1 MIYFNRK
8 RTTRR
13 KFLKGIVSLL
23 TSSMGAKAFNLFNS
37 SPAYAQA
44 IKKRIY
50 IALDDHTD
58 YMWTADEATYRQ
70 AFLQML
76 DYYLNLADSTANNP
90 PEFQSRFNCDGSLW
104 VWTYEK
110 NKSPAAFNRLINQ
123 IRSGH
128 ISMPLTALVILY
140 GGMPAEA
147 VLRSMYYPGQLERRH
162 NLRFTLAVSMENQ
175 TLPYGLS
182 ALWAGAGAKYSWKGI
197 CGCASQVSNPSDRQ
211 HDIYWYTGPDGSRI
225 LMKWN
230 SMLVGNSSMGGYAEA
245 RDPTSIVDY
254 VDSDANFIAR
264 YPFPVIGA
272 FGKGWDDLKTLTR
285 EFVDVAIAKTNA
297 NRQVIVSN
305 EQDFFQEFESKYG
318 SSLPSLSESYGNEWE
333 LYCASMAE
341 VTARVRRATEKL
353 RSAEGLATLVSLK
366 NTSFM
371 NNRTSARDLAW
382 MDLGLYFDHD
392 WTADGQ
398 VSRNARRD
406 WQRRLAGEIE
416 TYVDTLQADAATAL
430 GGLIQRS
437 GTNQRFFAFNP
448 LSWMRTDYA
457 DFPFSDTNPVHVIDL
472 TTGLETP
479 SQIVTIDG
487 KRYLRVLAKD
497 VPSVGYKVFEIHPG
511 AGQSFTNAATVNG
524 SVIENKFYRVSV
536 AENGA
541 ITSLI
546 DKMRGNRE
554 VVRTINGRTINDLG
568 AGAGS
573 VQVQLENEGPVSVT
587 LIASASSPLVHT
599 SRITFFRDSDRI
611 DLRNDINQN
620 FNDIYTWG
628 FGFELNNPEVWHEE
642 IGAIIKAK
650 LLDQGGNYSPRN
662 ARYDWLSLN
671 HFADIN
677 GGGTGVTVS
686 SADCN
691 FMKLGN
697 SSDSLLDTGTP
708 QISPLVGGQVD
719 GPTLGI
725 PNQGGDTHF
734 LQRFALRTHDAF
746 DAATAMSF
754 SLEHQNPFVT
764 GIVTGGSA
772 YPDKVFSL
780 LSIDNPNVLLWAL
793 KPAEDGITQGI
804 ITRFW
809 NLAPSPV
816 NFSMS
821 MSQGA
826 IDKAMKTTHIET
838 TIGQASISNGNLNEA
853 LNQWQIGTYL
863 ISLSGQNFYNVFPF
877 IRRH

>member
-826 IDKAMKTTHIET
+826 IAKAMKTTHIET

-863 ISLSGQNFYNVFPF
+863 ISLSGQKFYYVFPF

>member
-826 IDKAMKTTHIET
+826 IAKAMKTTHIET
-838 TIGQASISNGNLNEA
+838 TIGQASLSNGNLNEA